1 MGYEFDMGDGGQ
13 SARLMRG
20 VRFIERNIER
30 PLSLAEVAAEAALS
44 EYHFHRLF
52 RARYGMAVMDYV
64 RRRRLTR
71 AAGQLLRTPSP
82 IVEIAFDAGFESQAA
97 FTRAFR
103 RTYATTPAA
112 YRSRG
117 REVPWRSVEPLSDE
131 TLRTLPELGRGSPR
145 LQWRDRLRVA
155 GIEAE
160 LTGEGREQIPALWRG
175 LGDRLAKDAAIRPR
189 LVGLSDG
196 VRGERHGL
204 LRYMAGIRLGARI
217 PTPAGL
223 TLAELPAGLYLNFTF
238 DGAPARLSAT
248 IDYLFGVWIPGS
260 GQVLRQ
266 APSFEL
272 YDANLPSREACRV
285 ELCFPV
291 EPQ

>member
-1 MGYEFDMGDGGQ
+1 
-13 SARLMRG
+13 MRG

-30 PLSLAEVAAEAALS
+30 RLSLAEVAAEVALS

-71 AAGQLLRTPSP
+71 AAGQLLRTPAP
-82 IVEIAFDAGFESQAA
+82 IVEIALDAGFESQAA

-103 RTYATTPAA
+103 RIYGTTPAA
-112 YRSRG
+112 YRCRG
-117 REVPWRSVEPLSDE
+117 RDVPWRSVDSLSDE

-145 LQWRDRLRVA
+145 LQWRDKLRVA
-155 GIEAE
+155 GLEAE
-160 LTGEGREQIPALWRG
+160 LSGERREEIPALWRR
-175 LGDRLAKDAAIRPR
+175 LGATLGGDATFRPR
-189 LVGLSDG
+189 LVGVSDG
-196 VRGERHGL
+196 SLEGRHGL
-204 LRYMAGIRLGARI
+204 FRYMAGIRLAARR

-223 TLAELPAGLYLNFTF
+223 TLAELSAGPYLTFTF
-238 DGAPARLSAT
+238 NGAPSRLSAT
-248 IDYLFGVWIPGS
+248 IDYLFGVWIPGA

-272 YDANLPSREACRV
+272 YDMRFLSREACRA